1 MMTTHRAVLFG
12 ALVLASGATFAHGG
26 GLDANG
32 CHHDRK
38 HGGYHCH
45 RAATARPPANSFAP
59 TPGSSRQLTS
69 DQKDSVYFG
78 NCNAARAAG
87 AAPVRRG
94 EPGYARHLDRDGD
107 GVGCE

>member
-1 MMTTHRAVLFG
+1 MFIAVPG
-12 ALVLASGATFAHGG
+12 TAAAHGG

-45 RAATARPPANSFAP
+45 RSSASAPSASDSALNSTTGKRRLKPQGASTYFA
-59 TPGSSRQLTS
+59 
-69 DQKDSVYFG
+69 

-94 EPGYARHLDRDGD
+94 DPGYARHLDRDGD